1 MGSQLS
7 DSKQEAG
14 WGRILRYA
22 RQRPWQTILE
32 ISRSYLTQSQDALTS
47 AVFLDIK
54 STAAGSLQLLV
65 LRHVSTKF
73 VEIFIPRMARLSG
86 SIFVRNLMSMSMEIQ
101 FVLDLL
107 TRLENMQNWEMLQ
120 EILLRQMKLNSS
132 GFARRELK
140 IMAENLK

>member
-14 WGRILRYA
+14 WGRILRSG
-22 RQRPWQTILE
+22 RQQPWLTILE

-54 STAAGSLQLLV
+54 STAVGSQQLLV

-86 SIFVRNLMSMSMEIQ
+86 SIFARNLMSMSMETQ
-101 FVLDLL
+101 SVLVLP
-107 TRLENMQNWEMLQ
+107 TRLENMQNWEMLL

-132 GFARRELK
+132 EFARRELK
-140 IMAENLK
+140 IMAESLK